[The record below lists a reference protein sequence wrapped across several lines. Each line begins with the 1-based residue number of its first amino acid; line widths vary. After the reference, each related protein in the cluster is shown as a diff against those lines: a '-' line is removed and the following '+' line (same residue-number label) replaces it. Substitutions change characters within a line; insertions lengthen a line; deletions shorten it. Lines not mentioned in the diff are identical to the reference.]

1 MKICC
6 VLLLW
11 AALLPSA
18 SAEDIANL
26 ELYDVTAHRVLPIY
40 EYHGRSYVAGEPGHR
55 YELHIRNR
63 SSTRVLAVTSVDG
76 VNVLNGKT
84 AAEHQSGYVIDPY
97 DQVTIEGWRK
107 SLDEVATFYF
117 TTLADSYAARTA
129 RPDNVGVIGVALF
142 RERRICCPHFNDD
155 SALSRESAPAAV
167 ESRGKADSRDEKQ
180 ASARRANPSIGT
192 GHGDAR
198 YSAAEYVDFQRASST
213 PDETLVI
220 YYDSRANLIAKGVLP
235 ARERF
240 ADDLPNAFP
249 DRFVPDP

>member
-1 MKICC
+1 MKICW
-6 VLLLW
+6 VLALW
-11 AALLPSA
+11 VGLLPSTR
-18 SAEDIANL
+18 AEGIANL

-40 EYHGRSYVAGEPGHR
+40 EHHGRSYVAGEPGHR
-55 YELHIRNR
+55 YELHIRNL
-63 SSTRVLAVTSVDG
+63 SSARVLAVTSVDG

-97 DQVTIEGWRK
+97 DLVTVEGWRK

-142 RERRICCPHFNDD
+142 REHRICCPHFKDD
-155 SALSRESAPAAV
+155 NTLSRESAPAAA
-167 ESRGKADSRDEKQ
+167 ESRGKANSRGEKQ

-192 GHGDAR
+192 GHGDAS

-220 YYDSRANLIAKGVLP
+220 YYDSHANLIAKGVLP
-235 ARERF
+235 TRERF